1 MHRRRVEEV
10 GLLTRTAGSANG
22 LRTSGYCPFQVRK
35 KDSGRVFSV
44 VFLRCRYRKS
54 VIRLA
59 ASAFRQREGP
69 RGIAVGTAITDR
81 PPHRSVRAELPHTA
95 LTLDG
100 DEQTALWDK
109 DG

>member
-1 MHRRRVEEV
+1 M
-10 GLLTRTAGSANG
+10 
-22 LRTSGYCPFQVRK
+22 TS
-35 KDSGRVFSV
+35 
-44 VFLRCRYRKS
+44 RCRYEGDLMGRMGPM
-54 VIRLA
+54 RLTCEK
-59 ASAFRQREGP
+59 FCDHEGGHP
-69 RGIAVGTAITDR
+69 GIAVGTAITDR